1 MRTLAAAPNAT
12 ANDAALAAVV
22 IPVPRTMFTG
32 ADAEL
37 RLADVQW
44 LAPRAAA
51 HEAVVLAAGARAT
64 VLPLRFGAV
73 FSSAHALDAT
83 LTAARGIITE
93 FLAAHRNAA
102 ELTLRVEV
110 DLAAVRTPPAAPPP
124 RPSGAAYLSARKA
137 QITTPAQ
144 PDPATLAAAS
154 LASSALQHTL
164 ASLAASPAPPTLLR
178 LGEPRTAK
186 ADGKHITRLPV
197 LLAMPDGPDR
207 LLAAAHSASA
217 SLASKGITVS
227 VTGPWPLYSFTPA
240 IPVLDAP
247 PPAATTAG
255 LTSNA
260 PLTPASVSA

>member
-1 MRTLAAAPNAT
+1 M
-12 ANDAALAAVV
+12 V

-37 RLADVQW
+37 RLADVPW

-83 LTAARGIITE
+83 LAAARGIITE
-93 FLAAHRNAA
+93 FLAAHRHAA
-102 ELTLRVEV
+102 EFTLRVEV

-124 RPSGAAYLSARKA
+124 RPSGAAYLTARKA

-154 LASSALQHTL
+154 LATSALQHTL
-164 ASLAASPAPPTLLR
+164 ASLSAPSPLLR

-217 SLASKGITVS
+217 SLASKGIAVS